1 MCLNF
6 GSKFLA
12 RHSHCLLHTAHIA
25 SDFTCAVFTAQL
37 LEPFLEPRMYMN
49 SVFPIFPLVSLCL
62 LALAYTTPYVTFCDL
77 QNHHLKLQRRIKN
90 HIPTLTTSFVEG
102 KLLIS
107 IDVCCPPFYDH
118 QIELR
123 EK

>member
-1 MCLNF
+1 M
-6 GSKFLA
+6 
-12 RHSHCLLHTAHIA
+12 HIA
-25 SDFTCAVFTAQL
+25 FSARLTSPQISPGFTVLL

-49 SVFPIFPLVSLCL
+49 SVFHIFLLVSLCL
-62 LALAYTTPYVTFCDL
+62 LALAYTPYVTFCDL